1 MNNSKEFPDT
11 KKVFK
16 ACGTCSRT
24 FFYNLNREFG
34 HLKENEERAS
44 DLLAGGLMQTGHQC
58 GMLWGA
64 SLSIGVECFR
74 RYRDQNQAQS
84 AAIST
89 SQHLMKSFSE
99 TVGTVNCREV
109 TGYDMTNFFD
119 MIKFIFKVFK
129 TGLMN
134 SLCFN
139 LAEKWV
145 PDAIKAAHESLSFV
159 PESSK
164 RTLVNCACETAR
176 NMGANDEEMA
186 MVAGFAGGL
195 GLSGNACGAL
205 AAAIWM
211 KTLDWC
217 KKHPHKTPPY
227 FNNSYAKKI
236 LKTFYRFTDSE
247 ILCRKITNQQFI
259 TADDH
264 SEFIKNGGCKTLIS
278 ALSQQ
283 GNITL

>member
-1 MNNSKEFPDT
+1 MNNSKDFSDT

-16 ACGTCSRT
+16 TCGTCSRT
-24 FFYNLNREFG
+24 FFFILNREFG

-64 SLSIGVECFR
+64 SLAVGAECFR
-74 RYRDQNQAQS
+74 RYRDQNQAVT
-84 AAIST
+84 AAIIT
-89 SQHLMKSFSE
+89 SQHLMKSFSV
-99 TVGTVNCREV
+99 TAGTVNCREI
-109 TGYDMTNFFD
+109 TGYDMTRLFD
-119 MIKFIFKVFK
+119 MIKFTFNVFK
-129 TGLMN
+129 TGITN

-145 PDAIKAAHESLSFV
+145 PEAIKAAHEGLSFV
-159 PESSK
+159 PGPST
-164 RTLVNCACETAR
+164 RTQVNCACETAKR
-176 NMGANDEEMA
+176 MGATDEEMV

-211 KTLDWC
+211 KNLDWC
-217 KKHPHKTPPY
+217 KRHPHKTPPY
-227 FNNSYAKKI
+227 FNNTCAKKI
-236 LKTFYRFTDSE
+236 LKLFYKSTDSE
-247 ILCRKITNQQFI
+247 ILCSKITNQQFI

-278 ALSQQ
+278 ALSQ
-283 GNITL
+283 